1 MSGSPRR
8 WGCARAGSDFS
19 APMRGRIPPRA
30 QWEPTRSPLSEPAW
44 SRRDTLIPPAPAQTR
59 PRSATLRQS
68 DRPPPY
74 TQSATRFDRSK
85 SRRLGRPPAQRPIWV
100 ANGVQPGRNRK
111 ESTYRSRRT
120 RPSRRP
126 TRLPRSPRRWSPDI
140 HPANS
145 PARPR
150 WRSNKIQIHFLIFS
164 SCNWMDYLYLIDT
177 NVTYFECMINLAL
190 RNKWKIY
197 QDRSHREISF
207 QWHLWF
213 LEYLLVFLYSIE
225 FMSGYFQR
233 LQIKT
238 YKWLSDSNE

>member
-1 MSGSPRR
+1 MVHHLRLSLLHFLLISLFLNRTIF
-8 WGCARAGSDFS
+8 FS
-19 APMRGRIPPRA
+19 IK
-30 QWEPTRSPLSEPAW
+30 LF
-44 SRRDTLIPPAPAQTR
+44 I
-59 PRSATLRQS
+59 
-68 DRPPPY
+68 
-74 TQSATRFDRSK
+74 
-85 SRRLGRPPAQRPIWV
+85 
-100 ANGVQPGRNRK
+100 N
-111 ESTYRSRRT
+111 
-120 RPSRRP
+120 
-126 TRLPRSPRRWSPDI
+126 
-140 HPANS
+140 
-145 PARPR
+145 
-150 WRSNKIQIHFLIFS
+150 RSNKIQIHFLIFS